1 MYKLTEQELEI
12 LIKIL
17 GDRLLKNWS
26 ICDRC
31 ASTDYDKYEAVTDEC
46 IVIRKISRA
55 LNFEF
60 PDYIAQRF

>member
-1 MYKLTEQELEI
+1 MQELKEI
-12 LIKIL
+12 EIEVLVRVL

-46 IVIRKISRA
+46 MVIRRISRA

-60 PDYIAQRF
+60 PDHIAQRF